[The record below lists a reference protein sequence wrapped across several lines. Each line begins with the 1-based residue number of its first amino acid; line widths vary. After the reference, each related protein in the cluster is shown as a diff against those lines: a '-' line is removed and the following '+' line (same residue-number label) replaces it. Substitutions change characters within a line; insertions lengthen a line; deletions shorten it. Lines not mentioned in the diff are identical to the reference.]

1 MLRSR
6 LALGALALLG
16 CAVVAGSL
24 TLIGQDKDPASA
36 GDPQGAAEL
45 ERILGEADRVLERQT
60 VLHRRE
66 QARKR
71 LAARFRPLPGGVS
84 PATLKKIASC
94 ESGGNPRA
102 VSANGLYHGKYQFHP
117 DTWRSVGGTGL
128 PSRAPEVEQDYRAAT
143 LLVKSGP
150 GQWPVCGA

>member
-1 MLRSR
+1 MSVLV
-6 LALGALALLG
+6 G
-16 CAVVAGSL
+16 CTVVAGSL
-24 TLIGQDKDPASA
+24 TLADQDKGPASTVDRDRPAEFERVLRDA
-36 GDPQGAAEL
+36 GRAL
-45 ERILGEADRVLERQT
+45 ERRTAVY
-60 VLHRRE
+60 RRE

-84 PATLKKIASC
+84 MATLKKIASC

-143 LLVKSGP
+143 LLVESGP